1 MHVVLVHRYFAPD
14 TPLYASLL
22 RVLAEELH
30 SKGHRVT
37 VLTAQPS
44 YTGAQGMAPP
54 REEPQPGLAIR
65 RLPLWR
71 DSRRVGPVKAMNSL
85 LFAAQVAAAG
95 ARLEDVDVI
104 MAATTPPIVTAR
116 AASFVARRHRGAF
129 VYHNQD
135 IYPEVAV
142 AAGLLS
148 RPWLAT
154 LLRRL
159 DRANHRRADRIV
171 VLSGDMR
178 RTVEERGISADRI
191 SVINNFD
198 PFADAAGASDGERGR
213 RDGEPLNIV
222 FAGNHGR
229 FQGLET
235 VLAAARQLAGAP
247 VTLHFIG
254 DGPARPRLEA
264 EARSDGLAVRFHG
277 YLPPAG
283 VERFL
288 RVEADIGIVS
298 LLPGVVR
305 AAYPSKTFSYLRQ
318 GCPVV
323 ALVESDSELVR
334 TLTTGEIGFNCEPG
348 DVDGFV
354 QVVRQ
359 CLANRLALERMR
371 DRAAAF
377 AAEQLSP
384 RHRLD
389 EWLRMFESLAP
400 TPVAG
405 RAE

>member
-44 YTGAQGMAPP
+44 YTGAQGMAPW
-54 REEPQPGLAIR
+54 REEPLPGLVIR
-65 RLPLWR
+65 RLPLLR
-71 DSRRVGPVKAMNSL
+71 DSRRMGPVKALNSV

-95 ARLEDVDVI
+95 ARLDDVDVI
-104 MAATTPPIVTAR
+104 MAATTPPIVAAR
-116 AASFVARRHRGAF
+116 AASFVARRRRGAF

-135 IYPEVAV
+135 IFPEVAV

-148 RPWLAT
+148 RPGLAT

-159 DRANHRRADRIV
+159 DLANHRRADRIV

-178 RTVEERGISADRI
+178 RTVEERGIPADRI

-198 PFADAAGASDGERGR
+198 PFADDAGAGDGKRAR
-213 RDGEPLNIV
+213 RDGDPLTVV
-222 FAGNHGR
+222 FAGNLGR
-229 FQGLET
+229 FQGLDT
-235 VLAAARQLAGAP
+235 VLAAARHLADAP
-247 VTLHFIG
+247 VAFHFIG
-254 DGPARPRLEA
+254 DGSARRRLEA
-264 EARSDGLAVRFHG
+264 DATSGGMAVHFHG
-277 YLPPAG
+277 YLPPAE

-318 GCPVV
+318 GCPVL

-334 TLTTGEIGFNCEPG
+334 TLTTRAIGFNCEPG
-348 DVDGFV
+348 DLDGFV
-354 QVVRQ
+354 KVIRQ
-359 CLANRLALERMR
+359 CLANRPALETMR

-377 AAEQLSP
+377 AADQLSP

-389 EWLRMFESLAP
+389 EWLWMFESLVP
-400 TPVAG
+400 TRAAG
-405 RAE
+405 RAS